1 MSDKLRVLYSTIVS
15 LMGDFGGSLVC
26 REHVQRLAALESVDL
41 NVCTIGVVS
50 ETERSRVFVNTLGA
64 NFHPIEFA
72 PSDSTPHVC
81 WSLAQRWPFLMEKS
95 ALRLPRIDLAFD
107 RLVDQINPDVVILDY
122 LMTGLFI
129 PSIFRRAIRLVTITL
144 NREASFYGQLR
155 RMGRLG
161 PDVSSSIVAQVR
173 LALFEQAMYR
183 TSDAVVAL
191 SPGDVPKLLHPR
203 VQKNVI
209 EPALDEHSS
218 RWRFREAAHI
228 FFVGNISHFPNY
240 LAVQWLAEKFGPCLR
255 KYAPSARVRIIG
267 ACIDEVPINWKSSN
281 IDFLGISNREEV
293 ETFFVQCNLF
303 IAPIENRFGSKIK
316 ILQCLC
322 HGTPVVAT
330 NEALSGIPFA
340 KSFPQFSL
348 ADPDGAAKLV
358 AEMISSKDRL
368 NRLSLELTDR
378 NRQLCQS
385 VHRRWKDLLEGLCK
399 KPVRS
404 RSVSLWS
411 PLRRSRV
418 AETERPELEIA
429 PQEPFWVDL
438 SGMYP
443 LEKIEG
449 EPLRWTS
456 ATSEIRVPLNQRML
470 PKKIRVG
477 LWGIPPLAGTVL
489 SISANEVEIFRGQVR
504 GTGMEET
511 FALPSLV
518 SSPLLVIRL
527 ETPGNELPGDTRQVG
542 VAIKSITLL
551 R

>member
-15 LMGDFGGSLVC
+15 LVGDFGGSLVC

-41 NVCTIGVVS
+41 YVCTIGVVS

-64 NFHPIEFA
+64 KFHPIEFA
-72 PSDSTPHVC
+72 PSDGTPRVR
-81 WSLAQRWPFLMEKS
+81 WSLAQRWPFLMEES

-129 PSIFRRAIRLVTITL
+129 PSIFRRAMRLVTITL
-144 NREASFYGQLR
+144 NQEANFYGQLR

-173 LALFEQAMYR
+173 LALFERAMYR

-240 LAVQWLAEKFGPCLR
+240 LAVQWLAEKFGPRLR
-255 KYAPSARVRIIG
+255 EYAPSARVRIIG

-281 IDFLGISNREEV
+281 IDFLGVSNREEV
-293 ETFFVQCNLF
+293 ETCFVQCNLF

-316 ILQCLC
+316 ILQCLS

-358 AEMISSKDRL
+358 AQMISSKDRL

-385 VHRRWKDLLEGLCK
+385 VQLHWKDLLEGLCK

-404 RSVSLWS
+404 RSVSPWS

-429 PQEPFWVDL
+429 PREPFWVDL

-443 LEKIEG
+443 IEKMEG
-449 EPLRWTS
+449 KPLRWTS
-456 ATSEIRVPLNQRML
+456 ATSEIRVPLNQRTL
-470 PKKIRVG
+470 PKKITVG

-489 SISANEVEIFRGQVR
+489 RISANEVEIFRGQVP

-511 FALPSLV
+511 FALPSLA

-527 ETPGNELPGDTRQVG
+527 ETPVNELPGDTRQVG